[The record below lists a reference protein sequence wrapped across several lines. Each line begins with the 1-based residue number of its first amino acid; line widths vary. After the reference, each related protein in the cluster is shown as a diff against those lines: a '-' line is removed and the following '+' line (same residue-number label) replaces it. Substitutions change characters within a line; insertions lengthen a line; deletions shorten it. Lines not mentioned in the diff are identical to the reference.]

1 MMKTRVMTKILVMIK
16 TLLLTILFSQSVF
29 SADIDPQQLI
39 KQTTDKVLGEIKINS
54 DDYRA
59 NPDKLFALVDE
70 VVLPHFNFV
79 AMTNLALYRHRKEFN
94 DDQKARVV
102 GEFRSLLVRT
112 YGKALLEYNN
122 QEVIYLDMI
131 GSVEKGKV
139 KVKTEVTQPG
149 GAAIPLD
156 YSLRRGKQGWKVYDI
171 QVDGI
176 SLVTNYRSSFAREI
190 KKNGVE
196 SLITLLHER
205 NQKK

>member
-1 MMKTRVMTKILVMIK
+1 MIK
-16 TLLLTILFSQSVF
+16 TLLLIALFSQSVL
-29 SADIDPQQLI
+29 STDIGPQQLI
-39 KQTTDKVLGEIKINS
+39 KQATDKVLGEIKLNS
-54 DDYRA
+54 DDYRT

-94 DDQKARVV
+94 EEQKARIVS
-102 GEFRSLLVRT
+102 EFRTLLIRT

-122 QEVIYLDMI
+122 QTVNYLDML
-131 GSVEKGKV
+131 GSIEKGKV
-139 KVKTEVTQPG
+139 KVKTEVTQAG
-149 GAAIPLD
+149 GSAIPLD

-190 KKNGVE
+190 KRNGVE
-196 SLITLLHER
+196 GLIKLLNER
-205 NQKK
+205 NQ

>member
-1 MMKTRVMTKILVMIK
+1 MIK
-16 TLLLTILFSQSVF
+16 TLLLIALFSQGVF

-39 KQTTDKVLGEIKINS
+39 QQSTDKVLSEIKLNS

-94 DDQKARVV
+94 DEQKTRIVS
-102 GEFRSLLVRT
+102 EFKNLLIRT
-112 YGKALLEYNN
+112 YSSALLEYNN
-122 QEVIYLDMI
+122 QEVNYLDML

-139 KVKTEVTQPG
+139 KVKTEVTQAG
-149 GAAIPLD
+149 GSAIPLD
-156 YSLRRGKQGWKVYDI
+156 YSLRRGKQGWQVYDI

-176 SLVTNYRSSFAREI
+176 SLVTNYRSSFSREI

-196 SLITLLHER
+196 GLIKLLNDR
-205 NQKK
+205 NQ

>member
-1 MMKTRVMTKILVMIK
+1 MIKTLVMIK
-16 TLLLTILFSQSVF
+16 TLLLIALFSQSGF
-29 SADIDPQQLI
+29 SAEIDPQQLI

-54 DDYRA
+54 DDYRS
-59 NPDKLFALVDE
+59 NPDELFALVDK

-94 DDQKARVV
+94 DEQKTRIVS
-102 GEFRSLLVRT
+102 EFRTLLIRT

-122 QEVIYLDMI
+122 QTVNYLDML
-131 GSVEKGKV
+131 GSIEKGKV
-139 KVKTEVTQPG
+139 KVKTEVTQSG
-149 GAAIPLD
+149 GSAIPLD

-176 SLVTNYRSSFAREI
+176 SLVTNYRSSFSREI

-196 SLITLLHER
+196 GLIKLLNER
-205 NQKK
+205 NQ

>member
-1 MMKTRVMTKILVMIK
+1 MIK
-16 TLLLTILFSQSVF
+16 TLLLIVLFSQNVF
-29 SADIDPQQLI
+29 SAEIDPQQLI
-39 KQTTDKVLGEIKINS
+39 KQSTDKVLSYIKLNS

-94 DDQKARVV
+94 DEQKTRIVN
-102 GEFRSLLVRT
+102 EFRTLLIRT

-122 QEVIYLDMI
+122 QEVNYLDML

-139 KVKTEVTQPG
+139 KVKTEVTQAG
-149 GAAIPLD
+149 GSAIPLD

-196 SLITLLHER
+196 GLIKVLNER
-205 NQKK
+205 NQ

>member
-1 MMKTRVMTKILVMIK
+1 MIK
-16 TLLLTILFSQSVF
+16 TLLLIVLLSQSVF
-29 SADIDPQQLI
+29 SAEIDPQQLI
-39 KQTTDKVLGEIKINS
+39 KQSTDKVLNYIKLNS

-94 DDQKARVV
+94 DEQKTRIVN
-102 GEFRSLLVRT
+102 EFRTLLIRT

-122 QEVIYLDMI
+122 QEVNYLDML

-139 KVKTEVTQPG
+139 KVKTEVTQAG
-149 GAAIPLD
+149 GSAIPLD

-196 SLITLLHER
+196 GLIKLLNER
-205 NQKK
+205 NQ